1 MAEERKPKID
11 LKARLQKTQ
20 GIPAQ
25 TPAPMPAGSSGG
37 SLGGPASVPAP
48 AIPAPMRSS
57 PQSIPAPSLSG
68 VGGGAAGEALGGLAR
83 GVSTGPFRAQA
94 EPPPPPPQPQRIEMD
109 EATVHAA
116 RRGAYKT
123 AMIAAVGVGFLFGGL
138 GYVIG
143 GAREKAAGHDQGTK
157 DAAGLAEGVA
167 KAKVTLEALKTKTE
181 AARDALLKEGKFPD
195 SLITELGGLNVDF
208 NGGALAGRRF
218 SGFKFETTQ
227 DLIGFVTAV
236 QDVNDKKD
244 ALVRVLTRLQKPLT
258 ERLANATAGK
268 SNVSHV
274 VVLGEKDPSG
284 NQVAILAPLVT
295 PLVATQGKVDAPKD
309 FTFVDFNSKKNV
321 SLERYQG
328 GALTKPAAVYI
339 VPKSLDASFPNEA
352 SSGASQIGA
361 QLSGFIRDIKGD
373 DMGGADA
380 IVNDNK
386 PGLLE
391 KATKLETALRNV
403 K

>member
-25 TPAPMPAGSSGG
+25 TPAPVPVGG
-37 SLGGPASVPAP
+37 NPLGGPPASVPAP
-48 AIPAPMRSS
+48 AIPMPVRSAPA
-57 PQSIPAPSLSG
+57 SIPAPSLP
-68 VGGGAAGEALGGLAR
+68 GGAAAETLGGLAR
-83 GVSTGPFRAQA
+83 GVATGPFRAQA
-94 EPPPPPPQPQRIEMD
+94 EPPPPPQPQRIEVD

-116 RRGAYKT
+116 RKGAYKT
-123 AMIAAVGVGFLFGGL
+123 AMVAAVGVGFLFGGL

-143 GAREKAAGHDQGTK
+143 GAREKSAGHDQGTK
-157 DAAGLAEGVA
+157 DAQGLAEGVA
-167 KAKVTLEALKTKTE
+167 KAKVTLETLKTKTE
-181 AARDALLKEGKFPD
+181 SARDALLKEGKFPD
-195 SLITELGGLNVDF
+195 ALITELGGLNVDF

-309 FTFVDFNSKKNV
+309 FNFVDFNSKKNV

-328 GALTKPAAVYI
+328 GALTKPAAVYV

-373 DMGGADA
+373 DMGGSDA
-380 IVNDNK
+380 VVNDSK
-386 PGLLE
+386 QGLIE
-391 KATKLETALRNV
+391 KATKLEAALRNV